1 VVSDPVNNVVVSSGG
16 GIGWIRLNRPE
27 KRNAIDSEM
36 RGAIG
41 AAFDAFEADA
51 DIRVVV
57 LTAEGSAFCAGVDLS
72 DAPLLGP
79 LESKPLVAPLDAFS
93 KPILVAVNGP
103 AVGGGLELVL
113 GADIR
118 IASDTATFALPEVRL
133 GSLPGSGGTQRL
145 SGAIAARLL
154 FTGDP
159 IDAQEALRAGI
170 VSDVV
175 PADELLPLAERLAAR
190 VAANAP
196 LSLQAAK
203 LALRAAPEARDLERA
218 LWAFLSTTADR
229 QEGRDA
235 FREKRTPDFKGS

>member
-1 VVSDPVNNVVVSSGG
+1 MSGAPARTVLVSSGDG
-16 GIGWIRLNRPE
+16 VGWVRLNRPE
-27 KRNAIDSEM
+27 KRNAIDTAM
-36 RGAIG
+36 RGSIG
-41 AAFDAFEADA
+41 AAFDAFEADPS
-51 DIRVVV
+51 IRVVV
-57 LTAEGSAFCAGVDLS
+57 LIGEGSAFCAGVDQS
-72 DAPLLGP
+72 DTPSAGP
-79 LESKPLVAPLDAFS
+79 LESKPLVAPLDRFS
-93 KPILVAVNGP
+93 KPVLVAVNGP
-103 AVGGGLELVL
+103 AVGGGFELVL

-133 GSLPGSGGTQRL
+133 GSLPGSGGTQHL
-145 SGAIAARLL
+145 SGAMAARLV

-235 FREKRTPDFKGS
+235 FREKRAPDFKGS

>member
-1 VVSDPVNNVVVSSGG
+1 MSTVLVSSGDG
-16 GIGWIRLNRPE
+16 VGWVRLNRPE
-27 KRNAIDSEM
+27 KRNAIDSSM

-41 AAFDAFEADA
+41 DAFDAFERDT
-51 DIRVVV
+51 DVRVVV
-57 LTAEGSAFCAGVDLS
+57 LTGMGPAFCAGVDLLDTPS
-72 DAPLLGP
+72 LGS
-79 LESKPLVAPLDAFS
+79 LDSKPLVAPLDAFS
-93 KPILVAVNGP
+93 KPVLVAINGP

-113 GADIR
+113 GSDIR

-145 SGAIAARLL
+145 SGAMAARLL

-159 IDAQEALRAGI
+159 IDAHEALRAGI
-170 VSDVV
+170 ISDVV
-175 PADELLPLAERLAAR
+175 AADELLPLAERLASR
-190 VAANAP
+190 VASNAP

-235 FREKRTPDFKGS
+235 FREKRAPDFKGS